1 MSWGYKILF
10 VYLAFVAGIVFLVI
24 KASGENQDLVI
35 TDYYEQELKYQD
47 KIDETTRAN
56 ALSAPVDYTINPDQ
70 LTINLPPEMKGVAV
84 KATVLLY
91 CIADKTKDVQNNF
104 TTQNGVINLLI
115 PPANKGLHELK
126 ITWLANSVSYY
137 YQHKLLIP

>member
-10 VYLAFVAGIVFLVI
+10 VYLAFVAGIVLLVI
-24 KASGENQDLVI
+24 KASAENQDLVT

-47 KIDETTRAN
+47 KIDESTRAN
-56 ALSAPVDYTINPDQ
+56 ALSTSVDCAINKDQ
-70 LTINLPPEMKGVAV
+70 LSIQFPPELNGVVV
-84 KATVLLY
+84 KATILLY
-91 CIADKTKDVQNNF
+91 CVADKTKDVQNNF
-104 TTQNGVINLLI
+104 TTENGVIHFSI

-137 YQHKLLIP
+137 YQHKIIIP